1 MSHLFTSG
9 GQITGASD
17 LASVLPMN
25 IQGWFPLGL
34 TGWISLQS
42 KRLSRVFSNTTIRKH
57 KFFSSQSISSQILT
71 NYKDKKSNL
80 KKKKKRV
87 TLQWRNLVDTTLTTF
102 TSPVWVHV
110 NIMYLLDDTKMT
122 FYFCGIFPITHD
134 PSLTMRK
141 QQTNLIWGTI
151 YKIISYYSSK

>member
-1 MSHLFTSG
+1 MSWLFASG
-9 GQITGASD
+9 GQSTGASD
-17 LASVLPMN
+17 LTSVLPMN

-42 KRLSRVFSNTTIRKH
+42 KRLSRVFSSTTIRKH
-57 KFFSSQSISSQILT
+57 KFFSAQSISSQILT

-80 KKKKKRV
+80 KKKRV

-110 NIMYLLDDTKMT
+110 NIVYLLEDTKMT
-122 FYFCGIFPITHD
+122 FYFCCIFPITHD

-151 YKIISYYSSK
+151 YKIFSYYSSK